1 MPEVLK
7 WKPDHVGEELWYGED
22 YLGCIYDRKPNGGL
36 LNREWRALD
45 ADFRPVGSS
54 LDVPEYDPRL
64 AARAVLVAHVA
75 VGDQEAL
82 MSASELLQSTQVAQ
96 KGVST

>member
-1 MPEVLK
+1 MTELLQ
-7 WKPDHVGEELWYGED
+7 WKRDHVGEELWHGEE
-22 YLGCIYDRKPNGGL
+22 YLGCIYDRKPN
-36 LNREWRALD
+36 RQPDVEWRALD

-64 AARAVLVAHVA
+64 AARLVLVAHVA

-82 MSASELLQSTQVAQ
+82 MSASELLQSTHVAQ